1 MAVALLGEDR
11 ASIEER
17 VRGEQAS
24 RDADAEQRLR
34 AAGEE
39 QTKLLAAA
47 EKERVELL
55 ERHAM
60 EMRRMESMAREM
72 EVADRL
78 MELVRVA
85 TTLLEAEVAA
95 RAAAAEKQLMA
106 ATLALDQS
114 EAQLREA
121 REDALEMQRRAAET
135 LLAGSGGD
143 DDHSS
148 NPGVLPSGEAVL
160 ASP

>member
-95 RAAAAEKQLMA
+95 LAAAAEKQLMA
-106 ATLALDQS
+106 ATLALDRS

-143 DDHSS
+143 DYHSS